1 MHTVESLEPHDAHV
15 LAAHKT
21 FRDCGFTIAAMQY
34 KRPPEALAA
43 LRAFNKVPDNWQH
56 PIAWE
61 YHPNEWC
68 ARRWAETGRLV

>member
-1 MHTVESLEPHDAHV
+1 MDKPTPNDAHV
-15 LAAHKT
+15 VHATKL

-34 KRPPEALAA
+34 KRPPEALTA
-43 LRAFNKVPDNWQH
+43 LKQFNGLPDDYNA
-56 PIAWE
+56 PVAWN